1 MAELRPHRAELKP
14 IVASVQ
20 LFRVAFDRFHC
31 DGRVEPGRFEQR
43 RVFALAASEFFSNL
57 RRKPIQ
63 NELRAAKSG
72 ASARECASIRSF
84 ACAFARP
91 SIATRSLLFEVRSVP
106 RSADAAP
113 SADSFEARS
122 PAPIATQ

>member
-14 IVASVQ
+14 VVASIQ
-20 LFRVAFDRFHC
+20 IFRVAFDRFHAQ
-31 DGRVEPGRFEQR
+31 GA

-72 ASARECASIRSF
+72 ASARERASIRSF

-106 RSADAAP
+106 RIADAAP